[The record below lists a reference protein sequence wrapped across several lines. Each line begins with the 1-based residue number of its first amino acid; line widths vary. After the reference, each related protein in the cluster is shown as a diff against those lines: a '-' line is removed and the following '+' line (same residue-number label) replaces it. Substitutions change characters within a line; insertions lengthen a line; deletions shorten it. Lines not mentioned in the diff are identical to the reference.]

1 MGPQNDRE
9 IVKVSVLTGPQNDR
23 GSQRVPIDPQNEIG
37 QNSSQIVN
45 ECMYKQLKTWTIT
58 ALPWQSVLYMC
69 VYVVNVWTAKQ
80 WSAASC
86 QEIAYFCHSCNN
98 NNNSL
103 FYLHRIAQLVI
114 LTSLHYGPVVNIFT
128 DGHNIQN
135 TSIACVILVLSR
147 KKYIYICTC
156 NSIHKSNTHTCRQ
169 EKVIL
174 TLKLVKITILYELE

>member
-1 MGPQNDRE
+1 
-9 IVKVSVLTGPQNDR
+9 
-23 GSQRVPIDPQNEIG
+23 
-37 QNSSQIVN
+37 
-45 ECMYKQLKTWTIT
+45 MYLYRNLQLIT
-58 ALPWQSVLYMC
+58 
-69 VYVVNVWTAKQ
+69 
-80 WSAASC
+80 
-86 QEIAYFCHSCNN
+86 
-98 NNNSL
+98 
-103 FYLHRIAQLVI
+103 